1 MQRNNINIKIT
12 TAFIIIA
19 FFCLQIN
26 AQRWDIPADKKAKN
40 SYIKFDDNTAK
51 EGDAIYTKNCK
62 SCHGD
67 MGKAN
72 AIKTLN
78 PPPPDLSSALTQA
91 LTDGELLY
99 ILNIGRNAM
108 PNFKNTLSEEERWK
122 VISYIRSFNKQY
134 VQVLSKTDPTKSKLV
149 KINLN
154 FDAKTN
160 KIKVSAIANETT
172 GIVAL
177 KDAEIMLFVNRYFG
191 KLQIDKTIRTDNEG
205 NAIFNFSK
213 DLPGDKLGNLD
224 VVIKVN
230 DEIYGEIESVN
241 KLKIGIPTD
250 KPSLTAKRA
259 IWNVLKLAPWWII
272 ITYTLIVL
280 GVGFFLLLIV
290 KNLLKIRKLGERS

>member
-1 MQRNNINIKIT
+1 
-12 TAFIIIA
+12 
-19 FFCLQIN
+19 
-26 AQRWDIPADKKAKN
+26 
-40 SYIKFDDNTAK
+40 
-51 EGDAIYTKNCK
+51 
-62 SCHGD
+62 
-67 MGKAN
+67 
-72 AIKTLN
+72 
-78 PPPPDLSSALTQA
+78 
-91 LTDGELLY
+91 
-99 ILNIGRNAM
+99 
-108 PNFKNTLSEEERWK
+108 
-122 VISYIRSFNKQY
+122 
-134 VQVLSKTDPTKSKLV
+134 V

-191 KLQIDKTIRTDNEG
+191 KLQIDKTIRTDSEG
-205 NAIFNFSK
+205 NAIFNFPK

-230 DEIYGEIESVN
+230 DEVYGEIESVN

-250 KPSLTAKRA
+250 IPSLTAKRA

-272 ITYTLIVL
+272 ITYTSIVL

-290 KNLLKIRKLGERS
+290 KNLLKISKLGQKS